1 MKIRIEKET
10 KWNQFDKQ
18 MHTNY
23 FVWVNGRCTA
33 CAKTEEEARN
43 MVDEIKASYT
53 APSHETIYEE
63 EI

>member
-18 MHTNY
+18 MHTDY
-23 FVWVNGRCTA
+23 FVWVNNRCTA
-33 CAKTEEEARN
+33 CVKTEEEARN
-43 MVDEIKASYT
+43 MVDEIKASYI
-53 APSHETIYEE
+53 APSQETIYEE

>member
-18 MHTNY
+18 MHTDY
-23 FVWVNGRCTA
+23 FVWVNNRCTA
-33 CAKTEEEARN
+33 CVKTEEEARN
-43 MVDEIKASYT
+43 MVDEIKASYV
-53 APSHETIYEE
+53 APSQETIYEE